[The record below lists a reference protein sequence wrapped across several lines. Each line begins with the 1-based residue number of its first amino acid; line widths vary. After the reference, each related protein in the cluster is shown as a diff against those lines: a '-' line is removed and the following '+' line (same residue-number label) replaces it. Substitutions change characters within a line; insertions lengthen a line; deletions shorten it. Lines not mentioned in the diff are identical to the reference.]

1 MMIRSVNYVSEERS
15 CVVIAGD
22 KSSLRYRDVVILLMA
37 DDLHAK
43 GLSLRKLKG
52 RAGVIWLVYQSVF
65 WDWIAVAG
73 LISGGCASIRSR
85 IFWIMSGSVI
95 SVMTRTV
102 PPHNQHYPAIG
113 H

>member
-1 MMIRSVNYVSEERS
+1 M
-15 CVVIAGD
+15 IAGD
-22 KSSLRYRDVVILLMA
+22 KSSLRYRDVVILLLA

-43 GLSLRKLKG
+43 GLSLRKSKG
-52 RAGVIWLVYQSVF
+52 WAGVIWLVYQSVF

-85 IFWIMSGSVI
+85 ISWIMSGSVI
-95 SVMTRTV
+95 SVMASTV
-102 PPHNQHYPAIG
+102 PPHNQHYPAFG